1 MPEECMQV
9 RGWRSRNENGQA
21 ALFMTMTISVTLG
34 VMGLVVDEGWAYWR
48 QEACV
53 TAAQAAAI
61 AGAQYANSNN
71 SVWPPS
77 SCTSTSPISCNT
89 NGAICPTNL
98 TLATNA
104 TSVLTAA
111 CLYAQQNGFKA
122 TGKQNITVYTNTGNP
137 ASVSGVTSAYYVNVR
152 VAEKTPLTFLAVLVG
167 STSTIVSG
175 SSTATVA
182 STAANDCVWVLDP
195 TGSKAMYSANGVS
208 VKSECGY
215 WVLSNSATG
224 AWVKGGST
232 VEALKSTVVNINVN
246 GGYTTPNGGSITP
259 TPVKAVAPSDPFL
272 SRAVPLERSVTGG
285 HTYSCGYGAAGGC
298 AHTSTATYQCD
309 YTNFTADS
317 GGSDVSMSPG
327 VYCGDATHPAIQIGN
342 VHNVTFASGVYIL
355 DGGGMSLGSLGG
367 INQVTATA
375 GVCFFN
381 TGTNATYKGIII
393 GNGVPFTASANTSGS
408 QAGIVFYQDPSL
420 NPGVSSATTARFRGG
435 SNLSIAGSIYFPT
448 TAIHFANGASPTNL
462 STALVVYDVT
472 FTGDAYFKKDSA
484 NITSLGGT
492 NKAFLVQ

>member
-1 MPEECMQV
+1 MAEECAQA
-9 RGWRSRNENGQA
+9 RRRSRHQNGQA
-21 ALFMTMTISVTLG
+21 ALFMTMTIGVTLG

-77 SCTSTSPISCNT
+77 GCTSTSPISCNP
-89 NGAICPTNL
+89 NGATCPTNL

-122 TGKQNITVYTNTGNP
+122 TGNQNITVYTNTGNP
-137 ASVSGVTSAYYVNVR
+137 PGVSGVTSAYYVNVR
-152 VAEKTPLTFLAVLVG
+152 VAEKTPLTFLAALVG
-167 STSTIVSG
+167 NTSAIVSG

-182 STAANDCVWVLDP
+182 STPANDCVWVLDP
-195 TGSKAMYSANGVS
+195 SGSKAMYSKNGTV
-208 VKSECGY
+208 VSECGF
-215 WVLSNSATG
+215 WVLSSSATG
-224 AWVKGGST
+224 TWVEDSSSVVASDSST
-232 VEALKSTVVNINVN
+232 VNINAN
-246 GGYTTPNGGSITP
+246 GGYLGSITP
-259 TPVKAVAPSDPFL
+259 PPVKGAAPSDPFL
-272 SRAVPLERSVTGG
+272 ARSVPLERSVSGS
-285 HTYSCGYGAAGGC
+285 HTYSCSYGSAGGC

-309 YTNFTADS
+309 YTNFTANS
-317 GGSDVSMSPG
+317 GGADVAMSPG

-355 DGGGMSLGSLGG
+355 DGGGMNLGNLGG
-367 INQVTATA
+367 INQVTATS

-381 TGTNATYKGIII
+381 TGTNTTYKGIVID
-393 GNGVPFTASANTSGS
+393 NGVPFTASANAGGS
-408 QAGIVFYQDPSL
+408 QAGIAFYQDPSL
-420 NPGVSSATTARFRGG
+420 NPGVNFTTTGRFRDP
-435 SNLSIAGSIYFPT
+435 NLSIAGSIYFPT
-448 TAIHFANGASPTNL
+448 TAIHFANGTSATTNL

-472 FTGDAYFKKDSA
+472 FNGGAYFKKDSA
-484 NITSLGGT
+484 NITSLGRT